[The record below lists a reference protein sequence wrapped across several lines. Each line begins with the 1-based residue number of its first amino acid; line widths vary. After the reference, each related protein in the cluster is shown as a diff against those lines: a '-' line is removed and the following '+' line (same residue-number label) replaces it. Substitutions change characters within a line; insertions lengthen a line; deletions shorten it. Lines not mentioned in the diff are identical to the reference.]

1 MPLSLADL
9 SLRAIQLIRMMMLAN
24 PRSIDLA
31 LEEDLIELTTMMS
44 LEQAPRICMGLMGA
58 DKVAAMFF

>member
-1 MPLSLADL
+1 M
-9 SLRAIQLIRMMMLAN
+9 IRMMMLVN

>member
-1 MPLSLADL
+1 M
-9 SLRAIQLIRMMMLAN
+9 IRMMMLVN

-44 LEQAPRICMGLMGA
+44 LEQAPKICMGLMGV
-58 DKVAAMFF
+58 DKVAAMFS